1 MELSQVLTVAGLVLV
16 TMIAVGALLWALYL
30 DNKVRS
36 SPSPKHYDVH
46 IEPVKVF
53 SDEDIAQVGDDAR
66 EGLKRAIEHSS
77 DMLRASMEATISGL
91 NVKTEEMVTTALA
104 QEFEKYQVSFAALR
118 EETIKDFTK
127 LQKELDD
134 DRVRLTEGLESLVA
148 KDREARMD
156 AFNTRLG
163 DVVSSYIVET
173 LDKGIDLG
181 AQSSYIMRTLEAH
194 KEDMKKDV
202 LS

>member
-1 MELSQVLTVAGLVLV
+1 
-16 TMIAVGALLWALYL
+16 
-30 DNKVRS
+30 
-36 SPSPKHYDVH
+36 
-46 IEPVKVF
+46 
-53 SDEDIAQVGDDAR
+53 
-66 EGLKRAIEHSS
+66 
-77 DMLRASMEATISGL
+77 
-91 NVKTEEMVTTALA
+91 MVTTALA

-134 DRVRLTEGLESLVA
+134 DRVRLTEELESLVA